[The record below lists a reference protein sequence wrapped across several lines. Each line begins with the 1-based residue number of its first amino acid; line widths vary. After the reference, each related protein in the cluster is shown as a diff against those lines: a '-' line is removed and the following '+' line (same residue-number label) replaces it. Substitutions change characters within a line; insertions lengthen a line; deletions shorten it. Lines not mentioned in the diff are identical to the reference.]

1 METENTTKKKTTTS
15 STKKSSKSTTA
26 KSTKATADDAPIVV
40 KEISPDEYVV
50 VRNGFQGKLIYVS
63 PRTRERFVWNNF
75 GDEQEMTLR
84 ELRSARNSCKG
95 FFKNNWF
102 MFDEPWIID
111 YLSVKNFYR
120 NAIPLN
126 EFDNV
131 FTKSP
136 EEITELLGKLSAGQ
150 KQSLSYRARE
160 LIRTE
165 VIDSRK
171 VIAALEKGLG
181 VELIER

>member
-1 METENTTKKKTTTS
+1 MANTKP
-15 STKKSSKSTTA
+15 KSTADELVEDEAEA
-26 KSTKATADDAPIVV
+26 KEVISP
-40 KEISPDEYVV
+40 KEIDPEQYVI
-50 VRNGFQGKLIYVS
+50 VRNGFHGKLIYKS
-63 PRTRERFVWNNF
+63 SRSGEKFVWSDF
-75 GDEQEMTLR
+75 GDEQEMQLR
-84 ELRSARNSCKG
+84 ELRNAKNSKKS
-95 FFKNNWF
+95 FFINNWF